1 MHLQGR
7 ALCVGLSQPMS
18 FERVKRSRPSSG
30 LWIKNNQTINV
41 VKNFDD
47 NKPVVLFLQKEFFMI
62 NWDEFEHIHVIKRLR
77 HILSAWWNVDII
89 FTDERGQIKGFD
101 AGKTLFANP
110 ANGFLMSK
118 ESATSG
124 LSDLVVKTIDDL
136 RVSDNRFS
144 LKKWDTGAFDVG
156 VFPITIEND
165 FMGTVVA
172 LGFFRDANFSQ
183 RISEVRDRL
192 AAFGANGELIE
203 KSLSKFKHLD
213 DNDRQHFCE
222 ICDLVAQEVVTLHL
236 EITRREDRIRELNK
250 ELGSRY
256 KYDNMIGKS
265 RPMQALYALLDKI
278 KHADSTVLIQGE
290 NGTGKELIA
299 KAIHYNSHRKD
310 KAFVIQ
316 NCSAFND
323 NLLESELFGHMRGSF
338 TGALKDKK
346 GLFEVADKGTF
357 FLDEIGDTSPTMQV
371 KLLRVLQEGT
381 FLPVGSTEVRK
392 VDVRIIAATNK
403 NLKEMVEQGTFRED
417 LYYRLNVINLRVPPL
432 RERKEDIPLLAEFFL
447 QRASETQG
455 GGKRM
460 LTKRALEKLYDYPWP
475 GNVRELQNEM
485 ERLVVLAGEETKIL
499 PEMLSG
505 KILEVSEKSKVQG
518 ARLQGKLKDALEELE
533 REMIKEGLRRTGWN
547 KSKLA
552 KELGISRAGLIMKV
566 EKYGLDK
573 RKVARTT

>member
-1 MHLQGR
+1 M
-7 ALCVGLSQPMS
+7 
-18 FERVKRSRPSSG
+18 
-30 LWIKNNQTINV
+30 
-41 VKNFDD
+41 
-47 NKPVVLFLQKEFFMI
+47 FMI

-77 HILSAWWNVDII
+77 HVLSSWWNVDVI
-89 FTDERGQIKGFD
+89 FTDERGQIKGMD
-101 AGKTLFANP
+101 SNKAAWANP
-110 ANGFLMSK
+110 AIGYLIGK
-118 ESATSG
+118 ETTQASIAEMVT
-124 LSDLVVKTIDDL
+124 KTIDDL
-136 RVSDNRFS
+136 RTSDNKYA
-144 LKKWDTGAFDVG
+144 LKKWDMVGFDVG
-156 VFPITIEND
+156 VFPIMIEND

-172 LGFFRDANFSQ
+172 MGFFRDPEVAQ
-183 RISEVRDRL
+183 RLQEVRDRL
-192 AAFGANGELIE
+192 AAFGAAGDLIE
-203 KSLSKFKHLD
+203 KSLPKFKNLQD
-213 DNDRQHFCE
+213 GERQHFCE
-222 ICDLVAQEVVTLHL
+222 VCDLVAQEVVTLHL
-236 EITRREDRIRELNK
+236 EITRREDRIKELNK

-265 RPMQALYALLDKI
+265 KPMQSLYALLDKI
-278 KHADSTVLIQGE
+278 KGADSTVLIQGE

-299 KAIHYNSHRKD
+299 KAIHYNSARKD
-310 KAFVIQ
+310 KAFIIQ

-323 NLLESELFGHMRGSF
+323 NLLESELFGHMKGSF

-346 GLFEVADKGTF
+346 GLFEMADKGTF

-381 FLPVGSTEVRK
+381 FIPVGSTENRK
-392 VDVRIIAATNK
+392 VDVRIVAATNR

-447 QRASETQG
+447 QKSTENNG
-455 GGKRM
+455 GAKRN

-485 ERLVVLAGEETKIL
+485 ERLVVLAGEDAKIL
-499 PEMLSG
+499 PEMLSP
-505 KILEVSEKSKVQG
+505 KIMEISEKSKVQG

-533 REMIKEGLRRTGWN
+533 RDMIREGLRRTGWN

-573 RKVARTT
+573 RKIAR

>member
-1 MHLQGR
+1 
-7 ALCVGLSQPMS
+7 V
-18 FERVKRSRPSSG
+18 
-30 LWIKNNQTINV
+30 
-41 VKNFDD
+41 
-47 NKPVVLFLQKEFFMI
+47 
-62 NWDEFEHIHVIKRLR
+62 
-77 HILSAWWNVDII
+77 I
-89 FTDERGQIKGFD
+89 FTDERGIIKGLD
-101 AGKTLFANP
+101 GTRGAWTNP
-110 ANGFLMSK
+110 AVGFLATK
-118 ESATSG
+118 ETAQASIAE
-124 LSDLVVKTIDDL
+124 LVTKTIDDL
-136 RVSDNRFS
+136 RTSDNKFAM
-144 LKKWDTGAFDVG
+144 KKWDMAGFDVG
-156 VFPITIEND
+156 VFPIMVEND

-172 LGFFRDANFSQ
+172 MGFFREPEVSTRLQ
-183 RISEVRDRL
+183 EVRDRL
-192 AAFGANGELIE
+192 AAFGASGDMIE
-203 KSLSKFKHLD
+203 KSLTKFKNLQD
-213 DNDRQHFCE
+213 ADRQHFCE

-236 EITRREDRIRELNK
+236 EITRREDRIKELNK

-265 RPMQALYALLDKI
+265 KPMQSLYALLDKI
-278 KHADSTVLIQGE
+278 KGADSTVLIQGE

-299 KAIHYNSHRKD
+299 KAIHYNSARHD

-346 GLFEVADKGTF
+346 GLFEMADKGTF

-381 FLPVGSTEVRK
+381 FIPVGSTDTKK
-392 VDVRIIAATNK
+392 VDVRIVAATNR

-417 LYYRLNVINLRVPPL
+417 LYYRLNVISLRVPPL
-432 RERKEDIPLLAEFFL
+432 RERKEDIPLLAEFFM
-447 QRASETQG
+447 QKSTESNG
-455 GGKRM
+455 GVKRM

-485 ERLVVLAGEETKIL
+485 ERLVVLAGDDSKIL
-499 PEMLSG
+499 PEMLSP
-505 KILEVSEKSKVQG
+505 KILEISEKSKVQG

-533 REMIKEGLRRTGWN
+533 RDMIREGLRRTGWN

-573 RKVARTT
+573 RKIAR

>member
-1 MHLQGR
+1 
-7 ALCVGLSQPMS
+7 
-18 FERVKRSRPSSG
+18 
-30 LWIKNNQTINV
+30 
-41 VKNFDD
+41 
-47 NKPVVLFLQKEFFMI
+47 MI
-62 NWDEFEHIHVIKRLR
+62 NWDEFEHIHVIKKLR
-77 HILSAWWNVDII
+77 HILQSWWNVDVF
-89 FTDERGQIKGFD
+89 FTDERGLLKGFD
-101 AGKTLFANP
+101 PAKTNVTNP
-110 ANGFLMSK
+110 GVGYLIQK
-118 ESATSG
+118 EPAQQNLAEFTMR
-124 LSDLVVKTIDDL
+124 TIEDL
-136 RVSDNRFS
+136 RISDNRFA
-144 LKKWDTGAFDVG
+144 LKKWDMGGFDVG
-156 VFPITIEND
+156 FFPIMIEND

-172 LGFFRDANFSQ
+172 MGFFKEGPDAN
-183 RISEVRDRL
+183 RPTEVRERL
-192 AAFGANGELIE
+192 AAFGAGSDTIDQCLG
-203 KSLSKFKHLD
+203 KFKYLAD
-213 DNDRQHFCE
+213 EDKQHFCE
-222 ICDLVAQEVVTLHL
+222 VVNLVAEEVVTLHL

-265 RPMQALYALLDKI
+265 KPMQALYSLLDKI
-278 KHADSTVLIQGE
+278 KSADTTVLIQGE

-299 KAIHYNSHRKD
+299 KAIHFNSPRKGRP
-310 KAFVIQ
+310 FVIQ

-323 NLLESELFGHMRGSF
+323 NLLESELFGHIKGSF
-338 TGALKDKK
+338 TGAIKDKK

-381 FLPVGSTEVRK
+381 FTPVGSTEMRR
-392 VDVRIIAATNK
+392 VDVRIIAATNR

-432 RERKEDIPLLAEFFL
+432 RERKEDIPLLAEAFL
-447 QRASETQG
+447 QKASEANG
-455 GGKRM
+455 GQKRT
-460 LTKRALEKLYDYPWP
+460 LTRRGLEKLYDYAWP

-499 PEMLSG
+499 PEMLSP
-505 KILEVSEKSKVQG
+505 KILEAGEKSKVQG
-518 ARLQGKLKDALEELE
+518 ARLQGKLKDALEDLE

-573 RKVARTT
+573 RRMARAT

>member
-1 MHLQGR
+1 
-7 ALCVGLSQPMS
+7 
-18 FERVKRSRPSSG
+18 
-30 LWIKNNQTINV
+30 
-41 VKNFDD
+41 
-47 NKPVVLFLQKEFFMI
+47 MI

-77 HILSAWWNVDII
+77 HILSAWWNVDVI
-89 FTDERGQIKGFD
+89 FTDERGQIKGLD
-101 AGKTLFANP
+101 DTKGMWANP
-110 ANGFLMSK
+110 SVGYLIGK
-118 ESATSG
+118 ESVQAG
-124 LSDLVVKTIDDL
+124 IAELVTKTIDEL
-136 RVSDNRFS
+136 RTSDNKYSMR
-144 LKKWDTGAFDVG
+144 KWDLAGFDVG
-156 VFPITIEND
+156 VFPIMIEND
-165 FMGTVVA
+165 FMGTVIA
-172 LGFFRDANFSQ
+172 TGFFREANFSPRLQ
-183 RISEVRDRL
+183 EVRDRL
-192 AAFGANGELIE
+192 AAFGASGDMIE
-203 KSLSKFKHLD
+203 KSLGKFKYLD
-213 DNDRQHFCE
+213 DSERNHFCE

-236 EITRREDRIRELNK
+236 EISRREDRIKELNK

-265 RPMQALYALLDKI
+265 KPMQSLYALLDKI
-278 KHADSTVLIQGE
+278 KGAESTVLIQGE

-299 KAIHYNSHRKD
+299 KAIHYNSSRKD
-310 KAFVIQ
+310 KPFVIQ

-323 NLLESELFGHMRGSF
+323 NLLESELFGHVRGSF

-381 FLPVGSTEVRK
+381 FTPVGATETRK
-392 VDVRIIAATNK
+392 VDVRIVAATNR
-403 NLKEMVEQGTFRED
+403 NLKEMVEAGTFRED

-447 QRASETQG
+447 QKAVESGDGIKRA
-455 GGKRM
+455 

-485 ERLVVLAGEETKIL
+485 ERLVVLAGEDTKIL
-499 PEMLSG
+499 PEMLSP
-505 KILEVSEKSKVQG
+505 KIMEIAEKSKVQG
-518 ARLQGKLKDALEELE
+518 ARLHGKLKDALEELE
-533 REMIKEGLRRTGWN
+533 RDMIREGLRRTGWN

-573 RKVARTT
+573 RKIAR